1 VFPGYRY
8 GLLPLLQIMAD
19 DGRYGYEDCRVLICA
34 HFNLR
39 DESMEATRPDSK
51 QKYSYGWVSN
61 MIQELERLKLIQY
74 VGRNKNGKSIFEITD
89 LGRRIIRVIEILPD
103 LRSIEL
109 SIIYILERFPEYQR
123 YIESFRRSD
132 RSA

>member
-1 VFPGYRY
+1 MFPSYRY

-19 DGRYGYEDCRVLICA
+19 GGRYGYEDCRVLICA

-61 MIQELERLKLIQY
+61 MIQELERLKLIQF
-74 VGRNKNGKSIFEITD
+74 VGSEGGKSKFEITQ
-89 LGRRIIRVIEILPD
+89 LGCRISRVIRILPE
-103 LRSIEL
+103 LGAIEI
-109 SIIYILERFPEYQR
+109 SIIYILERFPEYR
-123 YIESFRRSD
+123 HYIESFRTSD
-132 RSA
+132 